1 MCVSK
6 LLSLSFD
13 SRLSMENPVINHVNV
28 ASKKASG
35 RFDYKQALENNSDFT
50 NAYRNIFELLN

>member
-1 MCVSK
+1 
-6 LLSLSFD
+6 
-13 SRLSMENPVINHVNV
+13 MENPVINHVNV